1 MGRRSRSEEGAFSAG
16 SGAASA
22 PFLVLDRIAKCFG
35 RTEALKAVSLRIER
49 GRVYGL
55 AGENGAGK
63 STLIKILGGVHRSDG
78 GRIALAGQPFA
89 PRDPGAAAA
98 AGIHVFHQEIPTCP
112 NLSVATNVFLGRR
125 QPGRGWLTK
134 PRVDEH
140 ECRRLFRELLDL
152 EIDPRRLM
160 RNCTAAERQL
170 ALLVRVLRQRADLII
185 LDEPTT
191 ALTPPEVARLFG
203 IIGRLKRQGVAFLF
217 VSHLLEE
224 MLSLAD
230 EIFVLR
236 DGTLAGQLER
246 DAFDAKVLARMI
258 AGRAIE
264 SPPGRTRR
272 VYGQA
277 RLEVEGLGRE
287 GEFSEVSFRLQPG
300 EVLGI
305 TGLQGSGRAAVL
317 RALFGA
323 PPPSGGEVRLDGS
336 PVRLAGPPQAMAA
349 GIGYVPEDRRQL
361 GLFDDL
367 DVKRNLGLLTLDKL
381 SRGGRLSFGRLRELA
396 VSLQRRLGI
405 RMAGPDAAIGTLSG
419 GNQQK
424 VLIARW
430 LAIHPRLLLMQE
442 PTRGVDVGAKA
453 EICAAIRELAGEGCS
468 FIVSSSE
475 LEELIAVSD
484 RILVFRSGRVN
495 AEFFRGTVTKADLIH
510 ACAQPVAPLLSPTL
524 DDGNRSSS
532 TDEYGT
538 FPRG

>member
-1 MGRRSRSEEGAFSAG
+1 M
-16 SGAASA
+16 SGAIESGVLRNAARQRRGTAA
-22 PFLVLDRIAKCFG
+22 PGDGESSSTQPSLLVIDQVGKRFG
-35 RTEALKAVSLRIER
+35 RTEALKEVSLRIDR

-78 GRIALAGQPFA
+78 GRITLGGRPFA
-89 PRDPGAAAA
+89 PGDPGAAEA
-98 AGIHVFHQEIPTCP
+98 AGIHVFHQEIPICP

-125 QPGRGWLTK
+125 GRGGLAK
-134 PRVDEH
+134 PRVDEA

-152 EIDPRRLM
+152 ELDPRRLM
-160 RNCTAAERQL
+160 RDCTAAERQL
-170 ALLVRVLRQRADLII
+170 ALLVRVLWQRADLII

-191 ALTPPEVARLFG
+191 ALTPPEVARLFA
-203 IIGRLKRQGVAFLF
+203 IIQRLKSQGVAFLF

-236 DGTLAGQLER
+236 DGALAGHLGR

-258 AGRAIE
+258 AGRTLE
-264 SPPGRTRR
+264 KPSGGTRR
-272 VYGQA
+272 IDGPP
-277 RLEVEGLGRE
+277 RLEVSGLSRG
-287 GEFSEVSFRLQPG
+287 GEFLDVSFRLQPG
-300 EVLGI
+300 EVLGV
-305 TGLQGSGRAAVL
+305 TGLQGSGRSAVL

-323 PPPSGGEVRLDGS
+323 PPASGGEVRLDGS
-336 PVRLAGPPQAMAA
+336 PVRVSDPQRAMAA

-367 DVKRNLGLLTLDKL
+367 DVQRNLGLLKLDEL
-381 SRGGRLSFGRLRELA
+381 SRGGRLRFGRLRELA

-430 LAIHPRLLLMQE
+430 LAIRPRLLLMQE
-442 PTRGVDVGAKA
+442 PTRGVDVGAKE
-453 EICAAIRELAGEGCS
+453 EICRLIRELAGEGCA
-468 FIVSSSE
+468 FVVSSSE

-484 RILVFRSGRVN
+484 RILVFRAGRVG
-495 AEFFRGTVTKADLIH
+495 AEFARGAVTKADLIH
-510 ACAQPVAPLLSPTL
+510 ACAQPGALSPFPNVA
-524 DDGNRSSS
+524 DGN
-532 TDEYGT
+532 
-538 FPRG
+538 